1 MMRYSCSSCLLM
13 TVMLSLIVACATQRI
28 IVDDKP
34 IAETRLF
41 VTRSADK
48 VNLSWQS
55 QPHEQYTLL
64 FNSTRSAKTPWRVV
78 PGGEQIKGNG
88 LMIMLTD
95 YVPVREERFYR
106 LQTLPLTNRR

>member
-1 MMRYSCSSCLLM
+1 MRLSGLTSLLITA
-13 TVMLSLIVACATQRI
+13 TVMITAACATQRI

-78 PGGEQIKGNG
+78 PGGEQIQGNG

-95 YVPVREERFYR
+95 HVPAREERFYR